1 MRARG
6 GVRAR
11 PSSRPLAL
19 ALALASAAA
28 ATAAGPSYVSAS
40 SPLVLW
46 GGRPSLPLADGAVA
60 FDWQSTAA
68 FLSVSGV
75 GSSITLFANLTG
87 PARVSVYVNGYDAAN
102 LMLSNASSSYL
113 LAAAMPDAVNS
124 VEVRYSFEPVY
135 SQADAAAGRTPSF
148 FGFAAGAGGSFLPP
162 TPLARRIDIVGDS
175 ISAGGMYDKLQA
187 VNGALSLNDGCHPW
201 SPATGMS
208 DAFNWHHYLC
218 RFFSAN
224 CTNTAWSGKGL
235 IHNSGCS
242 QGPLMPQLYTQ
253 AFATDAAQPWD
264 FSRAARPDAVIVYL
278 GTNDY
283 SCNLTTDARF
293 TAAAV
298 AFFHN
303 VTAYYA
309 ASPPPPSGAPIH
321 FFAAVG
327 LMSPTRPLAAV
338 KAAIAQANAD
348 GLRAS
353 FLDMTNATADGCG
366 GHPGPIGHWQM
377 ALQAAPQIK
386 AAMAW

>member
-1 MRARG
+1 MA
-6 GVRAR
+6 
-11 PSSRPLAL
+11 RPLAL
-19 ALALASAAA
+19 LLAFSAAA
-28 ATAAGPSYVSAS
+28 AAAAAGPSFISAS

-46 GGRPSLPLADGAVA
+46 GGRPSLPRADGSVA

-68 FLSVSGV
+68 FVSVAGV
-75 GSSITLFANLTG
+75 GSSLTLLANLSSG

-102 LMLSNASSSYL
+102 LMLSNASSAYL
-113 LAAAMPDAVNS
+113 LAAAMPDAENF
-124 VEVRYSFEPVY
+124 VEVRFAFEPIY

-162 TPLARRIDIVGDS
+162 APLARRIDIVGDS
-175 ISAGGMYDKLQA
+175 ISAGGMFDKLQA
-187 VNGALSLNDGCHPW
+187 VGGALSLNDGCHPW

-208 DAFNWHHYLC
+208 DSFNWHNYLC
-218 RFFSAN
+218 RYFSAN

-235 IHNSGCS
+235 IHNGGCS

-253 AFATDAAQPWD
+253 AFATDAAQAWD
-264 FSRAARPDAVIVYL
+264 FSRSARPDAVVIYL
-278 GTNDY
+278 GTNDF
-283 SCNLTTDARF
+283 SCNLTTDALF
-293 TAAAV
+293 SAALV
-298 AFFHN
+298 SFFHN
-303 VTAYYA
+303 VTSYYA

-338 KAAIAQANAD
+338 NAAIAQASAE

-353 FLDMTNATADGCG
+353 FLDMRNATADGCG